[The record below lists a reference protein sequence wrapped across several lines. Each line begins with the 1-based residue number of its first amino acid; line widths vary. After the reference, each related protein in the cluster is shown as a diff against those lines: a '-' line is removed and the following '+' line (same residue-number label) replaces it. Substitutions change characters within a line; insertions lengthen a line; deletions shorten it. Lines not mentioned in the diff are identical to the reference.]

1 MKKTALWKDIFREIK
16 NSPGRFISIVLLI
29 TLGVFVYTGLKSVG
43 PLMRKT
49 ADTFINETKLT
60 DIYINSQFSLED
72 KDKDIL
78 KSVTDIKKIE
88 YVYSEDMLEK
98 GSEAIVNLESLPE
111 KISMPKLV
119 EGRLP
124 EKNDE
129 IVVDAYPIK
138 NSFNIGDIIEFD
150 SKKSKFDF
158 ESKKILKNYKFKIV
172 GKVVS
177 AENMSTVIKGN
188 SKKGLGD
195 YDSFAYVL
203 KSAFNDTDESKAR
216 IIIKGL
222 DGLKTTDRE
231 YKDKVSAN
239 RRKLISAFNERSTE
253 RFESIKADK
262 QFNMQDLNEQIL
274 LDQDMGFGPK
284 YINFE
289 RKIEYNTIAKE
300 AIKIK
305 SKTEL
310 LSEEM
315 RLLYVALTRAK
326 EKIIITGVEKD
337 LQKALENKQ
346 KELDMY
352 DGAQK
357 IPLNLVKKSKTY
369 LDWLEYVYLFNKE
382 KNIIEFNK
390 IVLENEKTK
399 EENDNKKE
407 KKIDV
412 IKDISKEQK
421 EEVNKKLTWKYKYIE
436 STKIE
441 GKTSVS
447 AIAKYGEKNIQIVEK
462 PKFMQNIEIL
472 NKAEIG
478 TLMHLILQK
487 LDFRENYN
495 EKTLNDLIQKL
506 IYLNIV
512 TEKQSQYIDKKRLLE
527 FTKTEL
533 FKEIQNAKEIYKE
546 QPFHMSVIDENTKES
561 ILIQGI
567 IDLYYIN
574 QNNEIVLVDYKTDYV
589 EKNNEQ
595 ELIEKYKP
603 QLKIYKKAIEE
614 ALNKNVE
621 KVYIYSVYLNK
632 EILVK

>member
-1 MKKTALWKDIFREIK
+1 M
-16 NSPGRFISIVLLI
+16 
-29 TLGVFVYTGLKSVG
+29 SVH
-43 PLMRKT
+43 
-49 ADTFINETKLT
+49 
-60 DIYINSQFSLED
+60 
-72 KDKDIL
+72 
-78 KSVTDIKKIE
+78 
-88 YVYSEDMLEK
+88 
-98 GSEAIVNLESLPE
+98 
-111 KISMPKLV
+111 
-119 EGRLP
+119 
-124 EKNDE
+124 
-129 IVVDAYPIK
+129 
-138 NSFNIGDIIEFD
+138 
-150 SKKSKFDF
+150 KSKGLEFP
-158 ESKKILKNYKFKIV
+158 IV
-172 GKVVS
+172 FLSG
-177 AENMSTVIKGN
+177 AG
-188 SKKGLGD
+188 
-195 YDSFAYVL
+195 
-203 KSAFNDTDESKAR
+203 
-216 IIIKGL
+216 
-222 DGLKTTDRE
+222 
-231 YKDKVSAN
+231 
-239 RRKLISAFNERSTE
+239 
-253 RFESIKADK
+253 K

-337 LQKALENKQ
+337 LQKTLENKQ

-447 AIAKYGEKNIQIVEK
+447 AIAKDSEKNIQIVEK

-472 NKAEIG
+472 SKAEIG

-512 TEKQSQYIDKKRLLE
+512 TEKQSQNIDKKRLLE

>member
-1 MKKTALWKDIFREIK
+1 M
-16 NSPGRFISIVLLI
+16 
-29 TLGVFVYTGLKSVG
+29 SVH
-43 PLMRKT
+43 
-49 ADTFINETKLT
+49 
-60 DIYINSQFSLED
+60 
-72 KDKDIL
+72 
-78 KSVTDIKKIE
+78 
-88 YVYSEDMLEK
+88 
-98 GSEAIVNLESLPE
+98 
-111 KISMPKLV
+111 
-119 EGRLP
+119 
-124 EKNDE
+124 
-129 IVVDAYPIK
+129 
-138 NSFNIGDIIEFD
+138 
-150 SKKSKFDF
+150 KSKGLEFP
-158 ESKKILKNYKFKIV
+158 IV
-172 GKVVS
+172 FLSG
-177 AENMSTVIKGN
+177 AG
-188 SKKGLGD
+188 
-195 YDSFAYVL
+195 
-203 KSAFNDTDESKAR
+203 
-216 IIIKGL
+216 
-222 DGLKTTDRE
+222 
-231 YKDKVSAN
+231 
-239 RRKLISAFNERSTE
+239 
-253 RFESIKADK
+253 K

-337 LQKALENKQ
+337 LQKVLENKQ

-546 QPFHMSVIDENTKES
+546 QPFHMRVIDENTKES

>member
-1 MKKTALWKDIFREIK
+1 MTW
-16 NSPGRFISIVLLI
+16 VLQNLFGENENVI
-29 TLGVFVYTGLKSVG
+29 RIMSVH
-43 PLMRKT
+43 
-49 ADTFINETKLT
+49 
-60 DIYINSQFSLED
+60 
-72 KDKDIL
+72 
-78 KSVTDIKKIE
+78 
-88 YVYSEDMLEK
+88 
-98 GSEAIVNLESLPE
+98 
-111 KISMPKLV
+111 
-119 EGRLP
+119 
-124 EKNDE
+124 
-129 IVVDAYPIK
+129 
-138 NSFNIGDIIEFD
+138 
-150 SKKSKFDF
+150 KSKGLEFP
-158 ESKKILKNYKFKIV
+158 IV
-172 GKVVS
+172 FLSG
-177 AENMSTVIKGN
+177 AG
-188 SKKGLGD
+188 
-195 YDSFAYVL
+195 
-203 KSAFNDTDESKAR
+203 
-216 IIIKGL
+216 
-222 DGLKTTDRE
+222 
-231 YKDKVSAN
+231 
-239 RRKLISAFNERSTE
+239 
-253 RFESIKADK
+253 K

-352 DGAQK
+352 GGAQK

-574 QNNEIVLVDYKTDYV
+574 QNNEIVLIDYKTDYV

>member
-1 MKKTALWKDIFREIK
+1 M
-16 NSPGRFISIVLLI
+16 
-29 TLGVFVYTGLKSVG
+29 SVH
-43 PLMRKT
+43 
-49 ADTFINETKLT
+49 
-60 DIYINSQFSLED
+60 
-72 KDKDIL
+72 
-78 KSVTDIKKIE
+78 
-88 YVYSEDMLEK
+88 
-98 GSEAIVNLESLPE
+98 
-111 KISMPKLV
+111 
-119 EGRLP
+119 
-124 EKNDE
+124 
-129 IVVDAYPIK
+129 
-138 NSFNIGDIIEFD
+138 
-150 SKKSKFDF
+150 KSKGLEFP
-158 ESKKILKNYKFKIV
+158 IV
-172 GKVVS
+172 FLSG
-177 AENMSTVIKGN
+177 AG
-188 SKKGLGD
+188 
-195 YDSFAYVL
+195 
-203 KSAFNDTDESKAR
+203 
-216 IIIKGL
+216 
-222 DGLKTTDRE
+222 
-231 YKDKVSAN
+231 
-239 RRKLISAFNERSTE
+239 
-253 RFESIKADK
+253 K

-352 DGAQK
+352 GGAQK

-574 QNNEIVLVDYKTDYV
+574 QNNEIVLIDYKTDYV

>member
-1 MKKTALWKDIFREIK
+1 M
-16 NSPGRFISIVLLI
+16 
-29 TLGVFVYTGLKSVG
+29 SVH
-43 PLMRKT
+43 
-49 ADTFINETKLT
+49 
-60 DIYINSQFSLED
+60 
-72 KDKDIL
+72 
-78 KSVTDIKKIE
+78 
-88 YVYSEDMLEK
+88 
-98 GSEAIVNLESLPE
+98 
-111 KISMPKLV
+111 
-119 EGRLP
+119 
-124 EKNDE
+124 
-129 IVVDAYPIK
+129 
-138 NSFNIGDIIEFD
+138 
-150 SKKSKFDF
+150 KSKGLEFP
-158 ESKKILKNYKFKIV
+158 IV
-172 GKVVS
+172 FLSG
-177 AENMSTVIKGN
+177 AG
-188 SKKGLGD
+188 
-195 YDSFAYVL
+195 
-203 KSAFNDTDESKAR
+203 
-216 IIIKGL
+216 
-222 DGLKTTDRE
+222 
-231 YKDKVSAN
+231 
-239 RRKLISAFNERSTE
+239 
-253 RFESIKADK
+253 K

-337 LQKALENKQ
+337 LQKTLENKQ

-390 IVLENEKTK
+390 ITLENQKTK

-441 GKTSVS
+441 GNTSVS
-447 AIAKYGEKNIQIVEK
+447 AIAKDSEKNIQIVEK

>member
-1 MKKTALWKDIFREIK
+1 MTW
-16 NSPGRFISIVLLI
+16 VLQNLFGENENVI
-29 TLGVFVYTGLKSVG
+29 RIMSVH
-43 PLMRKT
+43 
-49 ADTFINETKLT
+49 
-60 DIYINSQFSLED
+60 
-72 KDKDIL
+72 
-78 KSVTDIKKIE
+78 
-88 YVYSEDMLEK
+88 
-98 GSEAIVNLESLPE
+98 
-111 KISMPKLV
+111 
-119 EGRLP
+119 
-124 EKNDE
+124 
-129 IVVDAYPIK
+129 
-138 NSFNIGDIIEFD
+138 
-150 SKKSKFDF
+150 KSKGLEFP
-158 ESKKILKNYKFKIV
+158 IV
-172 GKVVS
+172 FLSG
-177 AENMSTVIKGN
+177 AG
-188 SKKGLGD
+188 
-195 YDSFAYVL
+195 
-203 KSAFNDTDESKAR
+203 
-216 IIIKGL
+216 
-222 DGLKTTDRE
+222 
-231 YKDKVSAN
+231 
-239 RRKLISAFNERSTE
+239 
-253 RFESIKADK
+253 K

-352 DGAQK
+352 GGAQK

-506 IYLNIV
+506 IYLNII

-595 ELIEKYKP
+595 ELMEKYKP

>member
-1 MKKTALWKDIFREIK
+1 MTW
-16 NSPGRFISIVLLI
+16 VLQNLFGENENVI
-29 TLGVFVYTGLKSVG
+29 RIMSVH
-43 PLMRKT
+43 
-49 ADTFINETKLT
+49 
-60 DIYINSQFSLED
+60 
-72 KDKDIL
+72 
-78 KSVTDIKKIE
+78 
-88 YVYSEDMLEK
+88 
-98 GSEAIVNLESLPE
+98 
-111 KISMPKLV
+111 
-119 EGRLP
+119 
-124 EKNDE
+124 
-129 IVVDAYPIK
+129 
-138 NSFNIGDIIEFD
+138 
-150 SKKSKFDF
+150 KSKGLEFP
-158 ESKKILKNYKFKIV
+158 IV
-172 GKVVS
+172 FLSG
-177 AENMSTVIKGN
+177 AG
-188 SKKGLGD
+188 
-195 YDSFAYVL
+195 
-203 KSAFNDTDESKAR
+203 
-216 IIIKGL
+216 
-222 DGLKTTDRE
+222 
-231 YKDKVSAN
+231 
-239 RRKLISAFNERSTE
+239 
-253 RFESIKADK
+253 K

-337 LQKALENKQ
+337 LQKALESKQ

-447 AIAKYGEKNIQIVEK
+447 AIAKYGEKSIQIVEK

>member
-1 MKKTALWKDIFREIK
+1 MTWVLQNLFGENENVIRIM
-16 NSPGRFISIVLLI
+16 SIH
-29 TLGVFVYTGLKSVG
+29 
-43 PLMRKT
+43 
-49 ADTFINETKLT
+49 
-60 DIYINSQFSLED
+60 
-72 KDKDIL
+72 
-78 KSVTDIKKIE
+78 
-88 YVYSEDMLEK
+88 
-98 GSEAIVNLESLPE
+98 
-111 KISMPKLV
+111 
-119 EGRLP
+119 
-124 EKNDE
+124 
-129 IVVDAYPIK
+129 
-138 NSFNIGDIIEFD
+138 
-150 SKKSKFDF
+150 KSKGLEFP
-158 ESKKILKNYKFKIV
+158 IV
-172 GKVVS
+172 FLSG
-177 AENMSTVIKGN
+177 AG
-188 SKKGLGD
+188 
-195 YDSFAYVL
+195 
-203 KSAFNDTDESKAR
+203 
-216 IIIKGL
+216 
-222 DGLKTTDRE
+222 
-231 YKDKVSAN
+231 
-239 RRKLISAFNERSTE
+239 
-253 RFESIKADK
+253 K

-337 LQKALENKQ
+337 LQKTLENKQ

-352 DGAQK
+352 GGAQK

-574 QNNEIVLVDYKTDYV
+574 QNNEIVLIDYKTDYV

>member
-1 MKKTALWKDIFREIK
+1 M
-16 NSPGRFISIVLLI
+16 SIH
-29 TLGVFVYTGLKSVG
+29 
-43 PLMRKT
+43 
-49 ADTFINETKLT
+49 
-60 DIYINSQFSLED
+60 
-72 KDKDIL
+72 
-78 KSVTDIKKIE
+78 
-88 YVYSEDMLEK
+88 
-98 GSEAIVNLESLPE
+98 
-111 KISMPKLV
+111 
-119 EGRLP
+119 
-124 EKNDE
+124 
-129 IVVDAYPIK
+129 
-138 NSFNIGDIIEFD
+138 
-150 SKKSKFDF
+150 KSKGLEFP
-158 ESKKILKNYKFKIV
+158 IV
-172 GKVVS
+172 FLSG
-177 AENMSTVIKGN
+177 AG
-188 SKKGLGD
+188 
-195 YDSFAYVL
+195 
-203 KSAFNDTDESKAR
+203 
-216 IIIKGL
+216 
-222 DGLKTTDRE
+222 
-231 YKDKVSAN
+231 
-239 RRKLISAFNERSTE
+239 
-253 RFESIKADK
+253 K

-337 LQKALENKQ
+337 LQKTLENKQ

-546 QPFHMSVIDENTKES
+546 QQFHMSVIDENTKES

>member
-1 MKKTALWKDIFREIK
+1 MTW
-16 NSPGRFISIVLLI
+16 VLQNLFGENENVI
-29 TLGVFVYTGLKSVG
+29 RIMSVH
-43 PLMRKT
+43 
-49 ADTFINETKLT
+49 
-60 DIYINSQFSLED
+60 
-72 KDKDIL
+72 
-78 KSVTDIKKIE
+78 
-88 YVYSEDMLEK
+88 
-98 GSEAIVNLESLPE
+98 
-111 KISMPKLV
+111 
-119 EGRLP
+119 
-124 EKNDE
+124 
-129 IVVDAYPIK
+129 
-138 NSFNIGDIIEFD
+138 
-150 SKKSKFDF
+150 KSKGLEFP
-158 ESKKILKNYKFKIV
+158 IV
-172 GKVVS
+172 FLSG
-177 AENMSTVIKGN
+177 AG
-188 SKKGLGD
+188 
-195 YDSFAYVL
+195 
-203 KSAFNDTDESKAR
+203 
-216 IIIKGL
+216 
-222 DGLKTTDRE
+222 
-231 YKDKVSAN
+231 
-239 RRKLISAFNERSTE
+239 
-253 RFESIKADK
+253 K

-352 DGAQK
+352 GGAQK

-399 EENDNKKE
+399 EENDNEKE

-574 QNNEIVLVDYKTDYV
+574 QNNEIVLVDYKTEYV

>member
-1 MKKTALWKDIFREIK
+1 M
-16 NSPGRFISIVLLI
+16 
-29 TLGVFVYTGLKSVG
+29 SVH
-43 PLMRKT
+43 
-49 ADTFINETKLT
+49 
-60 DIYINSQFSLED
+60 
-72 KDKDIL
+72 
-78 KSVTDIKKIE
+78 
-88 YVYSEDMLEK
+88 
-98 GSEAIVNLESLPE
+98 
-111 KISMPKLV
+111 
-119 EGRLP
+119 
-124 EKNDE
+124 
-129 IVVDAYPIK
+129 
-138 NSFNIGDIIEFD
+138 
-150 SKKSKFDF
+150 KSKGLEFP
-158 ESKKILKNYKFKIV
+158 IV
-172 GKVVS
+172 FLSG
-177 AENMSTVIKGN
+177 AG
-188 SKKGLGD
+188 
-195 YDSFAYVL
+195 
-203 KSAFNDTDESKAR
+203 
-216 IIIKGL
+216 
-222 DGLKTTDRE
+222 
-231 YKDKVSAN
+231 
-239 RRKLISAFNERSTE
+239 
-253 RFESIKADK
+253 K

-337 LQKALENKQ
+337 LQKTLENKQ

-447 AIAKYGEKNIQIVEK
+447 AIAKDSEKNIQIVEK

>member
-1 MKKTALWKDIFREIK
+1 M
-16 NSPGRFISIVLLI
+16 
-29 TLGVFVYTGLKSVG
+29 SVH
-43 PLMRKT
+43 
-49 ADTFINETKLT
+49 
-60 DIYINSQFSLED
+60 
-72 KDKDIL
+72 
-78 KSVTDIKKIE
+78 
-88 YVYSEDMLEK
+88 
-98 GSEAIVNLESLPE
+98 
-111 KISMPKLV
+111 
-119 EGRLP
+119 
-124 EKNDE
+124 
-129 IVVDAYPIK
+129 
-138 NSFNIGDIIEFD
+138 
-150 SKKSKFDF
+150 KSKGLEFP
-158 ESKKILKNYKFKIV
+158 IV
-172 GKVVS
+172 FLSG
-177 AENMSTVIKGN
+177 AG
-188 SKKGLGD
+188 
-195 YDSFAYVL
+195 
-203 KSAFNDTDESKAR
+203 
-216 IIIKGL
+216 
-222 DGLKTTDRE
+222 
-231 YKDKVSAN
+231 
-239 RRKLISAFNERSTE
+239 
-253 RFESIKADK
+253 K

-337 LQKALENKQ
+337 LQKTLENKQ

-447 AIAKYGEKNIQIVEK
+447 AIAKDSEKNIQIVEK

-533 FKEIQNAKEIYKE
+533 FKELQNAKEIYKE

>member
-1 MKKTALWKDIFREIK
+1 MTW
-16 NSPGRFISIVLLI
+16 VLQNLFGENENVI
-29 TLGVFVYTGLKSVG
+29 RIMSVH
-43 PLMRKT
+43 
-49 ADTFINETKLT
+49 
-60 DIYINSQFSLED
+60 
-72 KDKDIL
+72 
-78 KSVTDIKKIE
+78 
-88 YVYSEDMLEK
+88 
-98 GSEAIVNLESLPE
+98 
-111 KISMPKLV
+111 
-119 EGRLP
+119 
-124 EKNDE
+124 
-129 IVVDAYPIK
+129 
-138 NSFNIGDIIEFD
+138 
-150 SKKSKFDF
+150 KSKGLEFP
-158 ESKKILKNYKFKIV
+158 IV
-172 GKVVS
+172 FLSG
-177 AENMSTVIKGN
+177 AG
-188 SKKGLGD
+188 
-195 YDSFAYVL
+195 
-203 KSAFNDTDESKAR
+203 
-216 IIIKGL
+216 
-222 DGLKTTDRE
+222 
-231 YKDKVSAN
+231 
-239 RRKLISAFNERSTE
+239 
-253 RFESIKADK
+253 K

-352 DGAQK
+352 GGAQK

-441 GKTSVS
+441 GQTSVS

>member
-1 MKKTALWKDIFREIK
+1 MFLSGA
-16 NSPGRFISIVLLI
+16 G
-29 TLGVFVYTGLKSVG
+29 
-43 PLMRKT
+43 
-49 ADTFINETKLT
+49 
-60 DIYINSQFSLED
+60 
-72 KDKDIL
+72 
-78 KSVTDIKKIE
+78 
-88 YVYSEDMLEK
+88 
-98 GSEAIVNLESLPE
+98 
-111 KISMPKLV
+111 
-119 EGRLP
+119 
-124 EKNDE
+124 
-129 IVVDAYPIK
+129 
-138 NSFNIGDIIEFD
+138 
-150 SKKSKFDF
+150 
-158 ESKKILKNYKFKIV
+158 
-172 GKVVS
+172 
-177 AENMSTVIKGN
+177 
-188 SKKGLGD
+188 
-195 YDSFAYVL
+195 
-203 KSAFNDTDESKAR
+203 
-216 IIIKGL
+216 
-222 DGLKTTDRE
+222 
-231 YKDKVSAN
+231 
-239 RRKLISAFNERSTE
+239 
-253 RFESIKADK
+253 K

-352 DGAQK
+352 DGTQK

-390 IVLENEKTK
+390 ITLENQKTK

-447 AIAKYGEKNIQIVEK
+447 ALAKDSEKNIQIVEK
-462 PKFMQNIEIL
+462 PKFMQNIETL

-487 LDFRENYN
+487 LDFRTNYN

-506 IYLNIV
+506 VYLNII
-512 TEKQSQYIDKKRLLE
+512 TEKQSQYIDKKRILA

-533 FKEIQNAKEIYKE
+533 FREIQNAKEVYKE
-546 QPFHMSVIDENTKES
+546 QPFHSSVIDENTKER

-595 ELIEKYKP
+595 ELIEKYKT
-603 QLKIYKKAIEE
+603 QLAIYKKAIEE

>member
-1 MKKTALWKDIFREIK
+1 MTW
-16 NSPGRFISIVLLI
+16 VLQNLFGENENVI
-29 TLGVFVYTGLKSVG
+29 RIMSVH
-43 PLMRKT
+43 
-49 ADTFINETKLT
+49 
-60 DIYINSQFSLED
+60 
-72 KDKDIL
+72 
-78 KSVTDIKKIE
+78 
-88 YVYSEDMLEK
+88 
-98 GSEAIVNLESLPE
+98 
-111 KISMPKLV
+111 
-119 EGRLP
+119 
-124 EKNDE
+124 
-129 IVVDAYPIK
+129 
-138 NSFNIGDIIEFD
+138 
-150 SKKSKFDF
+150 KSKGLEFP
-158 ESKKILKNYKFKIV
+158 IV
-172 GKVVS
+172 FLSG
-177 AENMSTVIKGN
+177 AG
-188 SKKGLGD
+188 
-195 YDSFAYVL
+195 
-203 KSAFNDTDESKAR
+203 
-216 IIIKGL
+216 
-222 DGLKTTDRE
+222 
-231 YKDKVSAN
+231 
-239 RRKLISAFNERSTE
+239 
-253 RFESIKADK
+253 K

-352 DGAQK
+352 GGAQK

-574 QNNEIVLVDYKTDYV
+574 QNNEIVLIDYKTDYA

>member
-1 MKKTALWKDIFREIK
+1 MTW
-16 NSPGRFISIVLLI
+16 VLQNLFGENENVI
-29 TLGVFVYTGLKSVG
+29 RIMSVH
-43 PLMRKT
+43 
-49 ADTFINETKLT
+49 
-60 DIYINSQFSLED
+60 
-72 KDKDIL
+72 
-78 KSVTDIKKIE
+78 
-88 YVYSEDMLEK
+88 
-98 GSEAIVNLESLPE
+98 
-111 KISMPKLV
+111 
-119 EGRLP
+119 
-124 EKNDE
+124 
-129 IVVDAYPIK
+129 
-138 NSFNIGDIIEFD
+138 
-150 SKKSKFDF
+150 KSKGLEFP
-158 ESKKILKNYKFKIV
+158 IV
-172 GKVVS
+172 FLSG
-177 AENMSTVIKGN
+177 AG
-188 SKKGLGD
+188 
-195 YDSFAYVL
+195 
-203 KSAFNDTDESKAR
+203 
-216 IIIKGL
+216 
-222 DGLKTTDRE
+222 
-231 YKDKVSAN
+231 
-239 RRKLISAFNERSTE
+239 
-253 RFESIKADK
+253 K

-337 LQKALENKQ
+337 LQKTLENKQ

-603 QLKIYKKAIEE
+603 QVKIYKKAIEE

>member
-1 MKKTALWKDIFREIK
+1 MTW
-16 NSPGRFISIVLLI
+16 VLQNLFGENENVI
-29 TLGVFVYTGLKSVG
+29 RIMSVH
-43 PLMRKT
+43 
-49 ADTFINETKLT
+49 
-60 DIYINSQFSLED
+60 
-72 KDKDIL
+72 
-78 KSVTDIKKIE
+78 
-88 YVYSEDMLEK
+88 
-98 GSEAIVNLESLPE
+98 
-111 KISMPKLV
+111 
-119 EGRLP
+119 
-124 EKNDE
+124 
-129 IVVDAYPIK
+129 
-138 NSFNIGDIIEFD
+138 
-150 SKKSKFDF
+150 KSKGLEFP
-158 ESKKILKNYKFKIV
+158 IV
-172 GKVVS
+172 FLSG
-177 AENMSTVIKGN
+177 AG
-188 SKKGLGD
+188 
-195 YDSFAYVL
+195 
-203 KSAFNDTDESKAR
+203 
-216 IIIKGL
+216 
-222 DGLKTTDRE
+222 
-231 YKDKVSAN
+231 
-239 RRKLISAFNERSTE
+239 
-253 RFESIKADK
+253 K

-352 DGAQK
+352 GGAQK

-441 GKTSVS
+441 GNTSVS

-574 QNNEIVLVDYKTDYV
+574 QNNEIVLIDYKTDYV

>member
-1 MKKTALWKDIFREIK
+1 M
-16 NSPGRFISIVLLI
+16 
-29 TLGVFVYTGLKSVG
+29 SVH
-43 PLMRKT
+43 
-49 ADTFINETKLT
+49 
-60 DIYINSQFSLED
+60 
-72 KDKDIL
+72 
-78 KSVTDIKKIE
+78 
-88 YVYSEDMLEK
+88 
-98 GSEAIVNLESLPE
+98 
-111 KISMPKLV
+111 
-119 EGRLP
+119 
-124 EKNDE
+124 
-129 IVVDAYPIK
+129 
-138 NSFNIGDIIEFD
+138 
-150 SKKSKFDF
+150 KSKGLEFP
-158 ESKKILKNYKFKIV
+158 IV
-172 GKVVS
+172 FLSG
-177 AENMSTVIKGN
+177 AG
-188 SKKGLGD
+188 
-195 YDSFAYVL
+195 
-203 KSAFNDTDESKAR
+203 
-216 IIIKGL
+216 
-222 DGLKTTDRE
+222 
-231 YKDKVSAN
+231 
-239 RRKLISAFNERSTE
+239 
-253 RFESIKADK
+253 K

-337 LQKALENKQ
+337 LQKTLENKQ

-447 AIAKYGEKNIQIVEK
+447 AIAKDSEKNIQIVEK

-512 TEKQSQYIDKKRLLE
+512 TEKQSQYIDKKRILE

-533 FKEIQNAKEIYKE
+533 FKEIQNAEEIYKE
-546 QPFHMSVIDENTKES
+546 QPFHSSVIDENTKES

>member
-1 MKKTALWKDIFREIK
+1 MTW
-16 NSPGRFISIVLLI
+16 VLQNLFGENENVI
-29 TLGVFVYTGLKSVG
+29 RIMSVH
-43 PLMRKT
+43 
-49 ADTFINETKLT
+49 
-60 DIYINSQFSLED
+60 
-72 KDKDIL
+72 
-78 KSVTDIKKIE
+78 
-88 YVYSEDMLEK
+88 
-98 GSEAIVNLESLPE
+98 
-111 KISMPKLV
+111 
-119 EGRLP
+119 
-124 EKNDE
+124 
-129 IVVDAYPIK
+129 
-138 NSFNIGDIIEFD
+138 
-150 SKKSKFDF
+150 KSKGLEFP
-158 ESKKILKNYKFKIV
+158 IV
-172 GKVVS
+172 FLSG
-177 AENMSTVIKGN
+177 TG
-188 SKKGLGD
+188 
-195 YDSFAYVL
+195 
-203 KSAFNDTDESKAR
+203 
-216 IIIKGL
+216 
-222 DGLKTTDRE
+222 
-231 YKDKVSAN
+231 
-239 RRKLISAFNERSTE
+239 
-253 RFESIKADK
+253 K

-300 AIKIK
+300 SIKIK

-352 DGAQK
+352 GDAQK

-574 QNNEIVLVDYKTDYV
+574 QKNEIVLIDYKTDYV

>member
-1 MKKTALWKDIFREIK
+1 MTW
-16 NSPGRFISIVLLI
+16 VLQNLFGENENVI
-29 TLGVFVYTGLKSVG
+29 RIMSVH
-43 PLMRKT
+43 
-49 ADTFINETKLT
+49 
-60 DIYINSQFSLED
+60 
-72 KDKDIL
+72 
-78 KSVTDIKKIE
+78 
-88 YVYSEDMLEK
+88 
-98 GSEAIVNLESLPE
+98 
-111 KISMPKLV
+111 
-119 EGRLP
+119 
-124 EKNDE
+124 
-129 IVVDAYPIK
+129 
-138 NSFNIGDIIEFD
+138 
-150 SKKSKFDF
+150 KSKGLEFP
-158 ESKKILKNYKFKIV
+158 IV
-172 GKVVS
+172 FLSG
-177 AENMSTVIKGN
+177 AG
-188 SKKGLGD
+188 
-195 YDSFAYVL
+195 
-203 KSAFNDTDESKAR
+203 
-216 IIIKGL
+216 
-222 DGLKTTDRE
+222 
-231 YKDKVSAN
+231 
-239 RRKLISAFNERSTE
+239 
-253 RFESIKADK
+253 K

-352 DGAQK
+352 GGAQK

-527 FTKTEL
+527 FTKSEL

-574 QNNEIVLVDYKTDYV
+574 QNNEIVLIDYKTDYV

>member
-1 MKKTALWKDIFREIK
+1 MFLSGA
-16 NSPGRFISIVLLI
+16 G
-29 TLGVFVYTGLKSVG
+29 
-43 PLMRKT
+43 
-49 ADTFINETKLT
+49 
-60 DIYINSQFSLED
+60 
-72 KDKDIL
+72 
-78 KSVTDIKKIE
+78 
-88 YVYSEDMLEK
+88 
-98 GSEAIVNLESLPE
+98 
-111 KISMPKLV
+111 
-119 EGRLP
+119 
-124 EKNDE
+124 
-129 IVVDAYPIK
+129 
-138 NSFNIGDIIEFD
+138 
-150 SKKSKFDF
+150 
-158 ESKKILKNYKFKIV
+158 
-172 GKVVS
+172 
-177 AENMSTVIKGN
+177 
-188 SKKGLGD
+188 
-195 YDSFAYVL
+195 
-203 KSAFNDTDESKAR
+203 
-216 IIIKGL
+216 
-222 DGLKTTDRE
+222 
-231 YKDKVSAN
+231 
-239 RRKLISAFNERSTE
+239 
-253 RFESIKADK
+253 K

-352 DGAQK
+352 GGAQK

-390 IVLENEKTK
+390 IALENEKTK

-407 KKIDV
+407 KEIDV

-421 EEVNKKLTWKYKYIE
+421 EEVSKKLTWKYKYIE

-447 AIAKYGEKNIQIVEK
+447 AIAKDSEKNIQIVEK

-546 QPFHMSVIDENTKES
+546 QPFHMSIIDENTKES

-589 EKNNEQ
+589 EKSNEQ
-595 ELIEKYKP
+595 ELIEKYGP

>member
-1 MKKTALWKDIFREIK
+1 MTW
-16 NSPGRFISIVLLI
+16 VLQNLFGENENVI
-29 TLGVFVYTGLKSVG
+29 RIMSVH
-43 PLMRKT
+43 
-49 ADTFINETKLT
+49 
-60 DIYINSQFSLED
+60 
-72 KDKDIL
+72 
-78 KSVTDIKKIE
+78 
-88 YVYSEDMLEK
+88 
-98 GSEAIVNLESLPE
+98 
-111 KISMPKLV
+111 
-119 EGRLP
+119 
-124 EKNDE
+124 
-129 IVVDAYPIK
+129 
-138 NSFNIGDIIEFD
+138 
-150 SKKSKFDF
+150 KSKGLEFP
-158 ESKKILKNYKFKIV
+158 IV
-172 GKVVS
+172 FLSG
-177 AENMSTVIKGN
+177 AG
-188 SKKGLGD
+188 
-195 YDSFAYVL
+195 
-203 KSAFNDTDESKAR
+203 
-216 IIIKGL
+216 
-222 DGLKTTDRE
+222 
-231 YKDKVSAN
+231 
-239 RRKLISAFNERSTE
+239 
-253 RFESIKADK
+253 K

-337 LQKALENKQ
+337 LQKTLENKQ

-399 EENDNKKE
+399 EQNDNKKE
-407 KKIDV
+407 KKTDV

-447 AIAKYGEKNIQIVEK
+447 AIAKDSEKNIQIVEK
-462 PKFMQNIEIL
+462 PKFMQNIETL

-512 TEKQSQYIDKKRLLE
+512 TEKQSQYIDKKRILE

-546 QPFHMSVIDENTKES
+546 QPFHSSVIDENTKEK

-595 ELIEKYKP
+595 ELIEKYKT
-603 QLKIYKKAIEE
+603 QLAIYKKAIEE

>member
-1 MKKTALWKDIFREIK
+1 M
-16 NSPGRFISIVLLI
+16 SIH
-29 TLGVFVYTGLKSVG
+29 
-43 PLMRKT
+43 
-49 ADTFINETKLT
+49 
-60 DIYINSQFSLED
+60 
-72 KDKDIL
+72 
-78 KSVTDIKKIE
+78 
-88 YVYSEDMLEK
+88 
-98 GSEAIVNLESLPE
+98 
-111 KISMPKLV
+111 
-119 EGRLP
+119 
-124 EKNDE
+124 
-129 IVVDAYPIK
+129 
-138 NSFNIGDIIEFD
+138 
-150 SKKSKFDF
+150 KSKGLEFP
-158 ESKKILKNYKFKIV
+158 IV
-172 GKVVS
+172 FLSG
-177 AENMSTVIKGN
+177 AG
-188 SKKGLGD
+188 
-195 YDSFAYVL
+195 
-203 KSAFNDTDESKAR
+203 
-216 IIIKGL
+216 
-222 DGLKTTDRE
+222 
-231 YKDKVSAN
+231 
-239 RRKLISAFNERSTE
+239 
-253 RFESIKADK
+253 K

-337 LQKALENKQ
+337 LQKTLENKQ

-447 AIAKYGEKNIQIVEK
+447 AIAKDSEKNIQIVEK

>member
-1 MKKTALWKDIFREIK
+1 MTW
-16 NSPGRFISIVLLI
+16 VLQNLFGENENVI
-29 TLGVFVYTGLKSVG
+29 RIMSVH
-43 PLMRKT
+43 
-49 ADTFINETKLT
+49 
-60 DIYINSQFSLED
+60 
-72 KDKDIL
+72 
-78 KSVTDIKKIE
+78 
-88 YVYSEDMLEK
+88 
-98 GSEAIVNLESLPE
+98 
-111 KISMPKLV
+111 
-119 EGRLP
+119 
-124 EKNDE
+124 
-129 IVVDAYPIK
+129 
-138 NSFNIGDIIEFD
+138 
-150 SKKSKFDF
+150 KSKGLEFP
-158 ESKKILKNYKFKIV
+158 IV
-172 GKVVS
+172 FLSG
-177 AENMSTVIKGN
+177 AG
-188 SKKGLGD
+188 
-195 YDSFAYVL
+195 
-203 KSAFNDTDESKAR
+203 
-216 IIIKGL
+216 
-222 DGLKTTDRE
+222 
-231 YKDKVSAN
+231 
-239 RRKLISAFNERSTE
+239 
-253 RFESIKADK
+253 K

-315 RLLYVALTRAK
+315 RLLYVAEKRPQN
-326 EKIIITGVEKD
+326 KIIITGVEKD

-352 DGAQK
+352 GGAQK

-574 QNNEIVLVDYKTDYV
+574 QNNEIVLIDYKTDYV

>member
-1 MKKTALWKDIFREIK
+1 M
-16 NSPGRFISIVLLI
+16 SIH
-29 TLGVFVYTGLKSVG
+29 
-43 PLMRKT
+43 
-49 ADTFINETKLT
+49 
-60 DIYINSQFSLED
+60 
-72 KDKDIL
+72 
-78 KSVTDIKKIE
+78 
-88 YVYSEDMLEK
+88 
-98 GSEAIVNLESLPE
+98 
-111 KISMPKLV
+111 
-119 EGRLP
+119 
-124 EKNDE
+124 
-129 IVVDAYPIK
+129 
-138 NSFNIGDIIEFD
+138 
-150 SKKSKFDF
+150 KSKGLEFP
-158 ESKKILKNYKFKIV
+158 IV
-172 GKVVS
+172 FLSG
-177 AENMSTVIKGN
+177 AG
-188 SKKGLGD
+188 
-195 YDSFAYVL
+195 
-203 KSAFNDTDESKAR
+203 
-216 IIIKGL
+216 
-222 DGLKTTDRE
+222 
-231 YKDKVSAN
+231 
-239 RRKLISAFNERSTE
+239 
-253 RFESIKADK
+253 K

-337 LQKALENKQ
+337 LQKTLENKQ

-421 EEVNKKLTWKYKYIE
+421 EEVNKKLTWKYNYIE

-447 AIAKYGEKNIQIVEK
+447 ALAKDSEKNIQIVEK
-462 PKFMQNIEIL
+462 PKFMQNIETL

-487 LDFRENYN
+487 LDFRTNYN

-506 IYLNIV
+506 VYLNII
-512 TEKQSQYIDKKRLLE
+512 TEKQSQYIDKKRILA

-533 FKEIQNAKEIYKE
+533 FREIQNAKEVYKE
-546 QPFHMSVIDENTKES
+546 QPFHSSVIDENTKER

-595 ELIEKYKP
+595 ELIEKYKT
-603 QLKIYKKAIEE
+603 QLTIYKRAIEE
-614 ALNKNVE
+614 ALDKKVE
-621 KVYIYSVYLNK
+621 KAYVYSIYLNK
-632 EILVK
+632 EILIKD

>member
-1 MKKTALWKDIFREIK
+1 MTW
-16 NSPGRFISIVLLI
+16 VLQNLFGENENVI
-29 TLGVFVYTGLKSVG
+29 RIMSVH
-43 PLMRKT
+43 
-49 ADTFINETKLT
+49 
-60 DIYINSQFSLED
+60 
-72 KDKDIL
+72 
-78 KSVTDIKKIE
+78 
-88 YVYSEDMLEK
+88 
-98 GSEAIVNLESLPE
+98 
-111 KISMPKLV
+111 
-119 EGRLP
+119 
-124 EKNDE
+124 
-129 IVVDAYPIK
+129 
-138 NSFNIGDIIEFD
+138 
-150 SKKSKFDF
+150 KSKGLEFP
-158 ESKKILKNYKFKIV
+158 IV
-172 GKVVS
+172 FLSG
-177 AENMSTVIKGN
+177 AG
-188 SKKGLGD
+188 
-195 YDSFAYVL
+195 
-203 KSAFNDTDESKAR
+203 
-216 IIIKGL
+216 
-222 DGLKTTDRE
+222 
-231 YKDKVSAN
+231 
-239 RRKLISAFNERSTE
+239 
-253 RFESIKADK
+253 K

-352 DGAQK
+352 GGAQK

-399 EENDNKKE
+399 EENDKKKE

-574 QNNEIVLVDYKTDYV
+574 QNNEIVLIDYKTDYV

>member
-1 MKKTALWKDIFREIK
+1 MTW
-16 NSPGRFISIVLLI
+16 VLQNLFGENENVI
-29 TLGVFVYTGLKSVG
+29 RIMSVH
-43 PLMRKT
+43 
-49 ADTFINETKLT
+49 
-60 DIYINSQFSLED
+60 
-72 KDKDIL
+72 
-78 KSVTDIKKIE
+78 
-88 YVYSEDMLEK
+88 
-98 GSEAIVNLESLPE
+98 
-111 KISMPKLV
+111 
-119 EGRLP
+119 
-124 EKNDE
+124 
-129 IVVDAYPIK
+129 
-138 NSFNIGDIIEFD
+138 
-150 SKKSKFDF
+150 KSKGLEFP
-158 ESKKILKNYKFKIV
+158 IV
-172 GKVVS
+172 FLSG
-177 AENMSTVIKGN
+177 AG
-188 SKKGLGD
+188 
-195 YDSFAYVL
+195 
-203 KSAFNDTDESKAR
+203 
-216 IIIKGL
+216 
-222 DGLKTTDRE
+222 
-231 YKDKVSAN
+231 
-239 RRKLISAFNERSTE
+239 
-253 RFESIKADK
+253 K

-352 DGAQK
+352 GGAQK

-478 TLMHLILQK
+478 TLIHLILQK

-574 QNNEIVLVDYKTDYV
+574 QNNEIVLVDYKTEYV

>member
-1 MKKTALWKDIFREIK
+1 M
-16 NSPGRFISIVLLI
+16 SIH
-29 TLGVFVYTGLKSVG
+29 
-43 PLMRKT
+43 
-49 ADTFINETKLT
+49 
-60 DIYINSQFSLED
+60 
-72 KDKDIL
+72 
-78 KSVTDIKKIE
+78 
-88 YVYSEDMLEK
+88 
-98 GSEAIVNLESLPE
+98 
-111 KISMPKLV
+111 
-119 EGRLP
+119 
-124 EKNDE
+124 
-129 IVVDAYPIK
+129 
-138 NSFNIGDIIEFD
+138 
-150 SKKSKFDF
+150 KSKGLEFP
-158 ESKKILKNYKFKIV
+158 IV
-172 GKVVS
+172 FLSG
-177 AENMSTVIKGN
+177 AG
-188 SKKGLGD
+188 
-195 YDSFAYVL
+195 
-203 KSAFNDTDESKAR
+203 
-216 IIIKGL
+216 
-222 DGLKTTDRE
+222 
-231 YKDKVSAN
+231 
-239 RRKLISAFNERSTE
+239 
-253 RFESIKADK
+253 K

-337 LQKALENKQ
+337 LQKTLENKQ

-390 IVLENEKTK
+390 ITLENQKTK

-447 AIAKYGEKNIQIVEK
+447 AIAKDSEKNIQIVEK

-512 TEKQSQYIDKKRLLE
+512 TEKQSQYIDKKRILE

-546 QPFHMSVIDENTKES
+546 QPFHSSVIDENTKEK

-595 ELIEKYKP
+595 ELIEKYKT
-603 QLKIYKKAIEE
+603 QLAIYKKAIEE